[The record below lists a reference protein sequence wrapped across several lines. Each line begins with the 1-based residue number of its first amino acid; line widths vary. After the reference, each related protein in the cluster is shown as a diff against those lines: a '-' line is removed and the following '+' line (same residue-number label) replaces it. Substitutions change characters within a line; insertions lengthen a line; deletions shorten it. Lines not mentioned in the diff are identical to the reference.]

1 MSKKVT
7 LSIDAFINLV
17 LGILLLAY
25 SPPIVEFLGVPSTQ
39 NYFYPNILG
48 AVFVGIALAL
58 IVEVCRKKLDGF
70 IGLGLIGAICIN
82 MCGGIVLFLWLVLGD
97 LGLPLKGYIFLWS
110 LDIILLVI
118 STVELIINLR
128 KS

>member
-1 MSKKVT
+1 MSKKIT

-25 SPPIVEFLGVPSTQ
+25 SLPIVEFLGVPYTQ

-48 AVFVGIALAL
+48 AVFIGITIALL
-58 IVEVCRKKLDGF
+58 IEAFRKQPDGF

-82 MCGGIVLFLWLVLGD
+82 LCGGIVLFLWLVFGD
-97 LGLPLKGYIFLWS
+97 LGLPLKGYIFLWT
-110 LDIILLVI
+110 LDILLLVI
-118 STVELIINLR
+118 SMIELLVNLK